1 MNSKIEIMGVL
12 NITDNSF
19 YDGGKFNNL
28 KESINHAKRLINDGA
43 DIIDIGAESS
53 KPGSDP
59 VSSKDQ
65 IRKIEPLVEALREVS
80 NISIS
85 IDTRSSEV
93 INQLLKYKINIVND
107 ISSLEDKNLLDIVK
121 CNKLSISLM
130 HMLGTPK
137 TMQVNPNYNDVV
149 NNDVSPAGL
158 DLTGQDFSQYDLT
171 GLDFTDAE
179 LGGAIFTDAELA
191 GVNLT
196 NATLDDNQL
205 DDALFNGTTGMEAA
219 LASGVI
225 FTGTVYEASV
235 ANYQVSVNYSDV
247 VNNGVSPAGLDLTGQ
262 DFSQYV

>member
-1 MNSKIEIMGVL
+1 MGVL

-28 KESINHAKRLINDGA
+28 KDSINHAKRLINDGA

-80 NISIS
+80 NIPIS

-137 TMQVNPNYNDVV
+137 TMQVNPNYNNVV
-149 NNDVSPAGL
+149 NDIYNYLKNRADLCINYGIDKSNIIIDPGFGFGKTLEHNYMILNNLDQFNAMGYRVLSGISRKSMIGDVINKTP
-158 DLTGQDFSQYDLT
+158 
-171 GLDFTDAE
+171 DAR
-179 LGGAIFTDAELA
+179 LYGTLA
-191 GVNLT
+191 
-196 NATLDDNQL
+196 
-205 DDALFNGTTGMEAA
+205 
-219 LASGVI
+219 
-225 FTGTVYEASV
+225 ASV
-235 ANYQVSVNYSDV
+235 VAIKHNTSILRVHDV
-247 VNNGVSPAGLDLTGQ
+247 RETKMLLNFQNLIRNS
-262 DFSQYV
+262 